1 MFFCFVFS
9 HFKLLLPASL
19 SLERVRGGEK
29 VMIVVMKTGIAGTSS
44 IYQNFIKQNKIPEY
58 AKENMIIKKLYNYI
72 QIKIINK
79 SFEEII
85 IYNYILN
92 LIGFMSNYIDNST
105 EDNLKIV
112 DWYFIDLIIN
122 KDKIIVRGLFY
133 DLGFYIEDKIVT
145 EGLLELESIIN
156 DMNE

>member
-1 MFFCFVFS
+1 
-9 HFKLLLPASL
+9 
-19 SLERVRGGEK
+19 
-29 VMIVVMKTGIAGTSS
+29 
-44 IYQNFIKQNKIPEY
+44 
-58 AKENMIIKKLYNYI
+58 MIIKGLYNYI

-92 LIGFMSNYIDNST
+92 LLGFISNYIDNAT
-105 EDNLKIV
+105 EKNLKIV

-133 DLGFYIEDKIVT
+133 DLGVYIEDKIVT

>member
-1 MFFCFVFS
+1 MSNQENGSWGSIPFVT
-9 HFKLLLPASL
+9 
-19 SLERVRGGEK
+19 EK
-29 VMIVVMKTGIAGTSS
+29 EF
-44 IYQNFIKQNKIPEY
+44 QNLYLDEMTENANNKIPEY
-58 AKENMIIKKLYNYI
+58 VREYMIIKGLYNYI
-72 QIKIINK
+72 QSKIINK

-92 LIGFMSNYIDNST
+92 LLGFISNYIDNAT
-105 EDNLKIV
+105 EKNLKIV

-145 EGLLELESIIN
+145 EGLLELETIIN

>member
-1 MFFCFVFS
+1 MAYES
-9 HFKLLLPASL
+9 ITP
-19 SLERVRGGEK
+19 
-29 VMIVVMKTGIAGTSS
+29 VVMKTGIAGTFSN
-44 IYQNFIKQNKIPEY
+44 YQNFIKSTNNKIPEY
-58 AKENMIIKKLYNYI
+58 AKKYMIIKKLYNYI
-72 QIKIINK
+72 HIKIINR

-92 LIGFMSNYIDNST
+92 LIGFISNYIDNST

-122 KDKIIVRGLFY
+122 KDKIIVRGLFC

-156 DMNE
+156 DMTE

>member
-1 MFFCFVFS
+1 
-9 HFKLLLPASL
+9 
-19 SLERVRGGEK
+19 
-29 VMIVVMKTGIAGTSS
+29 MKTGISEHGKMTENA
-44 IYQNFIKQNKIPEY
+44 NNKIPEY
-58 AKENMIIKKLYNYI
+58 AREYMIIKGLYNYI

-92 LIGFMSNYIDNST
+92 LLGFISNYIDNAT
-105 EDNLKIV
+105 EKNLKIV

-133 DLGFYIEDKIVT
+133 DLGFYIEDKKVT

>member
-1 MFFCFVFS
+1 M
-9 HFKLLLPASL
+9 
-19 SLERVRGGEK
+19 
-29 VMIVVMKTGIAGTSS
+29 
-44 IYQNFIKQNKIPEY
+44 
-58 AKENMIIKKLYNYI
+58 
-72 QIKIINK
+72 
-79 SFEEII
+79 
-85 IYNYILN
+85 
-92 LIGFMSNYIDNST
+92 IGFISNYIDNST

-133 DLGFYIEDKIVT
+133 DLGFYIGDKIVT

>member
-1 MFFCFVFS
+1 
-9 HFKLLLPASL
+9 
-19 SLERVRGGEK
+19 
-29 VMIVVMKTGIAGTSS
+29 MKTGISEHFSTTSQTEL
-44 IYQNFIKQNKIPEY
+44 IGKMTENANNKIPEY
-58 AKENMIIKKLYNYI
+58 AREYMIIKGLYNYI

-92 LIGFMSNYIDNST
+92 LLGFISNYIDNAT
-105 EDNLKIV
+105 EKNLKIV

-133 DLGFYIEDKIVT
+133 DLGFYIEDKKVT

>member
-1 MFFCFVFS
+1 
-9 HFKLLLPASL
+9 
-19 SLERVRGGEK
+19 
-29 VMIVVMKTGIAGTSS
+29 MKTGISEHFSTTSQTEL
-44 IYQNFIKQNKIPEY
+44 IGKMTENANNKIPEY
-58 AKENMIIKKLYNYI
+58 AREYMIIKGLYNYI

-92 LIGFMSNYIDNST
+92 LIGFISNYIDNST

>member
-1 MFFCFVFS
+1 
-9 HFKLLLPASL
+9 
-19 SLERVRGGEK
+19 
-29 VMIVVMKTGIAGTSS
+29 MKTGISEHTKTHFSDFQRTLLPP
-44 IYQNFIKQNKIPEY
+44 YKTENRNNKIPEY
-58 AKENMIIKKLYNYI
+58 AREYMIIKGLFNYI
-72 QIKIINK
+72 KIKIINK

-92 LIGFMSNYIDNST
+92 LLGFISNYIDNAT
-105 EDNLKIV
+105 EKNLKIV

>member
-1 MFFCFVFS
+1 METVNSEHTKTHISDLARTFS
-9 HFKLLLPASL
+9 PPPSQTELI
-19 SLERVRGGEK
+19 EK
-29 VMIVVMKTGIAGTSS
+29 MTE
-44 IYQNFIKQNKIPEY
+44 NRNNKIPEY
-58 AKENMIIKKLYNYI
+58 ARGYIIIKGLKNCI
-72 QIKIINK
+72 KIKIINK

-92 LIGFMSNYIDNST
+92 LLGFISNYIDNAT
-105 EDNLKIV
+105 EKNLKIV

-122 KDKIIVRGLFY
+122 KDKIIVRGFFY

-156 DMNE
+156 DMN

>member
-1 MFFCFVFS
+1 
-9 HFKLLLPASL
+9 
-19 SLERVRGGEK
+19 
-29 VMIVVMKTGIAGTSS
+29 
-44 IYQNFIKQNKIPEY
+44 
-58 AKENMIIKKLYNYI
+58 MIIKKLYNYI

-92 LIGFMSNYIDNST
+92 LIGFISNYIDNST

-145 EGLLELESIIN
+145 EGLLELESMIN

>member
-1 MFFCFVFS
+1 
-9 HFKLLLPASL
+9 
-19 SLERVRGGEK
+19 
-29 VMIVVMKTGIAGTSS
+29 
-44 IYQNFIKQNKIPEY
+44 
-58 AKENMIIKKLYNYI
+58 MIIKKLYNYI

-92 LIGFMSNYIDNST
+92 LIGFISNYIDNST

-156 DMNE
+156 DMTE

>member
-1 MFFCFVFS
+1 
-9 HFKLLLPASL
+9 
-19 SLERVRGGEK
+19 
-29 VMIVVMKTGIAGTSS
+29 
-44 IYQNFIKQNKIPEY
+44 
-58 AKENMIIKKLYNYI
+58 MIIKKLYNYI

-92 LIGFMSNYIDNST
+92 LIGFISNYIDNST

>member
-1 MFFCFVFS
+1 MGI
-9 HFKLLLPASL
+9 L
-19 SLERVRGGEK
+19 SRSS
-29 VMIVVMKTGIAGTSS
+29 TSS
-44 IYQNFIKQNKIPEY
+44 QTELIGKMTENANNKIPVYAREY
-58 AKENMIIKKLYNYI
+58 MIIKGLYNHI

-79 SFEEII
+79 PFEEII
-85 IYNYILN
+85 IYKYILN
-92 LIGFMSNYIDNST
+92 LLGFISNYIDNAT
-105 EDNLKIV
+105 EKNLKIV